1 MTRTL
6 SRPEKIAWAR
16 LARTPRI
23 GPLTFH
29 RLIAKYK
36 TADAALEAL
45 PRISD
50 LAPPP
55 AQKIEIELETLEA
68 LNARLIASS
77 EPDYPPLLA
86 QLDAPPPIIALRGDA
101 KWLKRPTIA
110 IIGSREASGAAQM
123 FAERIAADLGEAG
136 FTIVSGL
143 ARGLDAAAHRG
154 ALNTGTAA
162 VLAGGLDHPYPPQ
175 NLKLHDAICERGVVV
190 SEAPLGMVARARD
203 FPRRNAIISGLSRA
217 VVIIEAALRSGSL
230 ITARAAADQGRDVMA
245 APGSPLD
252 PRARGSN
259 ALIKQGAT
267 LIENAADI
275 IEALGDAAPPLRP
288 HAIGPLFDERE
299 MIAAPPGLPK
309 KIAALLSPTPIHV
322 NDLAR
327 LCEAPMGA
335 VAAALTELE
344 LAGAAASLPGGYAA
358 LAQAAFRG
366 DSGLSQPPES

>member
-1 MTRTL
+1 MSRTL
-6 SRPEKIAWAR
+6 SRPERIAWAR

-23 GPLTFH
+23 GPLTFTQ
-29 RLIAKYK
+29 LIARFR
-36 TADAALEAL
+36 TASAALEAL
-45 PRISD
+45 PLVSK
-50 LAPPP
+50 LTPP
-55 AQKIEIELETLEA
+55 AAERIEAELDNVEA
-68 LNARLIASS
+68 LGARLIASC

-86 QLDAPPPIIALRGDA
+86 QLDAPPPLLAVRGDA

-110 IIGSREASGAAQM
+110 IIGSREGSGAALM
-123 FAERIAADLGEAG
+123 FAERLAADLGEAG

-143 ARGLDAAAHRG
+143 ARGVDAAAHNG
-154 ALNTGTAA
+154 ALATGTAA

-175 NLKLHDAICERGVVV
+175 NLKLHNSICERGAVV
-190 SEAPLGMVARARD
+190 SEAPLGTVARARD
-203 FPRRNAIISGLSRA
+203 FPRRNSIISGLSRA

-267 LIENAADI
+267 LIESAEDVI
-275 IEALGDAAPPLRP
+275 VALGDGAPPLRP
-288 HAIGPLFDERE
+288 NAIGPLFDDRSEPP
-299 MIAAPPGLPK
+299 PPGLPG

-327 LCEAPMGA
+327 LLEAPAGV

-344 LAGAAASLPGGYAA
+344 LSGQAASLPGGYAA
-358 LAQAAFRG
+358 SSGAAF
-366 DSGLSQPPES
+366 P

>member
-6 SRPEKIAWAR
+6 SRPELIAWTR

-29 RLIAKYK
+29 RLIARFR
-36 TADAALEAL
+36 TASAALEAL
-45 PRISD
+45 PRVSN
-50 LAPPP
+50 LSAPPEER
-55 AQKIEIELETLEA
+55 AHTEIEGVEA
-68 LNARLIASS
+68 LSARLIACC

-86 QLDAPPPIIALRGDA
+86 QLDAPPPVIAVRGDP
-101 KWLKRPTIA
+101 KWLKQPTVA
-110 IIGSREASGAAQM
+110 IVGSREGSGSALM
-123 FAERIAADLGEAG
+123 FAERLAADLGAAG
-136 FTIVSGL
+136 YTIVSGL
-143 ARGLDAAAHRG
+143 ARGVDAAAHRG
-154 ALNTGTAA
+154 AMATGTVG

-175 NLKLHDAICERGVVV
+175 NQQLHDTMCEKGAVIT
-190 SEAPLGMVARARD
+190 EAPLGAVPRARD
-203 FPRRNAIISGLSRA
+203 FPRRNSIISGVSRA
-217 VVIIEAALRSGSL
+217 VVVIEAALRSGSL

-267 LIENAADI
+267 LIEDANDVIA
-275 IEALGDAAPPLRP
+275 ALGESAPPLRP
-288 HAIGPLFDERE
+288 LSAGPLFADVD
-299 MIAAPPGLPK
+299 AAPLPPGLPK

-327 LCEAPMGA
+327 LVEAPAGA

-344 LAGAAASLPGGYAA
+344 LEGRAASLPGGYAA
-358 LAQAAFRG
+358 QARAAFAS
-366 DSGLSQPPES
+366 D

>member
-1 MTRTL
+1 MRTL
-6 SRPEKIAWAR
+6 SRPELIAWTR

-23 GPLTFH
+23 GALTFH
-29 RLIAKYK
+29 RLIARFQ
-36 TADAALEAL
+36 TASAALEAL
-45 PRISD
+45 PRISN
-50 LAPPP
+50 LEAPP
-55 AQKIEIELETLEA
+55 ADRARAEIEAVEA
-68 LNARLIASS
+68 LGARLIACC

-86 QLDAPPPIIALRGDA
+86 QLDAPPPVLAVRGDP

-110 IIGSREASGAAQM
+110 IVGSREASGSALL
-123 FAERIAADLGEAG
+123 FAERLAADLGAAG
-136 FTIVSGL
+136 YTIVSGL

-154 ALNTGTAA
+154 ALDTGTVG

-175 NLKLHDAICERGVVV
+175 NLKLHDALCERGAVV
-190 SEAPLGMVARARD
+190 SEAPLGSVARARD
-203 FPRRNAIISGLSRA
+203 FPRRNSIISGVSRA
-217 VVIIEAALRSGSL
+217 VVVIEAALRSGSL

-267 LIENAADI
+267 LIEDAGDVIA
-275 IEALGDAAPPLRP
+275 ALGDGAAPLRP
-288 HAIGPLFDERE
+288 LSAGPLFADAAAEP
-299 MIAAPPGLPK
+299 APPGLPK

-327 LCEAPMGA
+327 LVEAPAGA

-344 LAGAAASLPGGYAA
+344 LEGHAASLPGGYAA
-358 LAQAAFRG
+358 QARAAFN
-366 DSGLSQPPES
+366 

>member
-1 MTRTL
+1 MSRTL
-6 SRPEKIAWAR
+6 SRPERIAWAR

-23 GPLTFH
+23 GPLTFTQ
-29 RLIAKYK
+29 LIARFR
-36 TADAALEAL
+36 TASAALEAL
-45 PRISD
+45 PRVSK
-50 LAPPP
+50 LTPPP
-55 AQKIEIELETLEA
+55 ADRIEAELDDAEA
-68 LNARLIASS
+68 FGARLIASC

-86 QLDAPPPIIALRGDA
+86 QLDAPPPLLAVRGDA
-101 KWLKRPTIA
+101 KWLKRPTVA
-110 IIGSREASGAAQM
+110 IVGSREGSGAALM
-123 FAERIAADLGEAG
+123 FAERLAADLGEAG

-143 ARGLDAAAHRG
+143 ARGVDAAAHKG
-154 ALNTGTAA
+154 ALATGTAA

-175 NLKLHDAICERGVVV
+175 NLKLHDAICERGAVV
-190 SEAPLGMVARARD
+190 SEAPLGTVARARD
-203 FPRRNAIISGLSRA
+203 FPRRNSIISGLSRA

-267 LIENAADI
+267 LIESADDVI
-275 IEALGDAAPPLRP
+275 AALGDGAPPLRP
-288 HAIGPLFDERE
+288 NAIGSLFDDRSEPP
-299 MIAAPPGLPK
+299 PPGLPG

-327 LCEAPMGA
+327 LLEAPAGV

-344 LAGAAASLPGGYAA
+344 LDGQAASLPGGYAA
-358 LAQAAFRG
+358 SSGAAF
-366 DSGLSQPPES
+366 P

>member
-1 MTRTL
+1 MSRTL

-29 RLIAKYK
+29 RLLAKYK

-45 PRISD
+45 PHISN

-55 AQKIEIELETLEA
+55 AQKIEIELEALESIS
-68 LNARLIASS
+68 ARLIASS

-86 QLDAPPPIIALRGDA
+86 HLDAPPPIIAIRGDA

-110 IIGSREASGAAQM
+110 IVGSREASGAAQM

-175 NLKLHDAICERGVVV
+175 NLKLHEAICARGAVVT
-190 SEAPLGMVARARD
+190 EAPLGTIARARD
-203 FPRRNAIISGLSRA
+203 FPRRNSIISGLSRA

-267 LIENAADI
+267 LIESAADI

-288 HAIGPLFDERE
+288 HAIGPLFDDRDSTP
-299 MIAAPPGLPK
+299 APPGLPK

-327 LCEAPMGA
+327 LCDAPMGA

-344 LAGAAASLPGGYAA
+344 LSGQAASLPGGYAA
-358 LAQAAFRG
+358 SAQAAFRNEG
-366 DSGLSQPPES
+366 

>member
-6 SRPEKIAWAR
+6 SRPERIAWVR

-29 RLIAKYK
+29 RLIARFR
-36 TADAALEAL
+36 TASAALEAL
-45 PRISD
+45 PRVSS
-50 LAPPP
+50 LA
-55 AQKIEIELETLEA
+55 AASEERAAAEIEGVEA
-68 LNARLIASS
+68 LGARLIASC

-86 QLDAPPPIIALRGDA
+86 QLDAPPPLLAIRGDPQ
-101 KWLKRPTIA
+101 WLKRPTIA
-110 IIGSREASGAAQM
+110 IVGSREASASALM
-123 FAERIAADLGEAG
+123 FAERVATDLGEAG

-143 ARGLDAAAHRG
+143 ARGIDAAAHKG
-154 ALNTGTAA
+154 ALSTGTVG

-175 NLKLHDAICERGVVV
+175 NLKLHEALCARGAVV
-190 SEAPLGMVARARD
+190 SEAPLGSVARARD
-203 FPRRNAIISGLSRA
+203 FPRRNSIISGVSRA

-267 LIENAADI
+267 LIENAEDVIA
-275 IEALGDAAPPLRP
+275 ALGDVAPPLRP
-288 HAIGPLFDERE
+288 LSAGPLFSNVETP
-299 MIAAPPGLPK
+299 AAPPGLPK
-309 KIAALLSPTPIHV
+309 KILDLLSPTPVHV

-327 LCEAPMGA
+327 LLEAPAGA

-344 LAGAAASLPGGYAA
+344 LMGHAASLPGGYAA
-358 LAQAAFRG
+358 SSGAAF
-366 DSGLSQPPES
+366 S

>member
-6 SRPEKIAWAR
+6 SRPERIAWVR

-29 RLIAKYK
+29 RLIARFR
-36 TADAALEAL
+36 TASAALESL
-45 PRISD
+45 PRVSSLIAASEER
-50 LAPPP
+50 A
-55 AQKIEIELETLEA
+55 AAEIEGVETLG
-68 LNARLIASS
+68 ARLVASC

-86 QLDAPPPIIALRGDA
+86 QLDAPPPLLAIRGDPQ
-101 KWLKRPTIA
+101 WLKRPTIA
-110 IIGSREASGAAQM
+110 IVGSREGSASALM
-123 FAERIAADLGEAG
+123 FAERIATDLGEAG

-143 ARGLDAAAHRG
+143 ARGVDASAHKG
-154 ALNTGTAA
+154 ALNTGTVG

-175 NLKLHDAICERGVVV
+175 NLKLHDALCARGGVI
-190 SEAPLGMVARARD
+190 SEAPLGSIARARD
-203 FPRRNAIISGLSRA
+203 FPRRNSIISGVSRA

-267 LIENAADI
+267 LIENAEDVIA
-275 IEALGDAAPPLRP
+275 ALGDVAPPLRP
-288 HAIGPLFDERE
+288 LSAGPLFADTP
-299 MIAAPPGLPK
+299 AAPPGLPK
-309 KIAALLSPTPIHV
+309 KILGLLSPTPVHV

-327 LCEAPMGA
+327 LLDAPAGA

-344 LAGAAASLPGGYAA
+344 LLGQAASLPGGYAA
-358 LAQAAFRG
+358 ASGAAF
-366 DSGLSQPPES
+366 S

>member
-6 SRPEKIAWAR
+6 SRPERLAWAR

-29 RLIAKYK
+29 RLIARFR
-36 TADAALEAL
+36 TASAALEAL
-45 PRISD
+45 PRISQ
-50 LAPPP
+50 LTPPP
-55 AQKIEIELETLEA
+55 LDSVEAELEGVEA
-68 LNARLIASS
+68 LGAELVASS

-86 QLDAPPPIIALRGDA
+86 QLDAPPPVLAMRGDV
-101 KWLKRPTIA
+101 KLLHRPTIA
-110 IIGSREASGAAQM
+110 IIGSREASAGALL
-123 FAERIAADLGEAG
+123 FAERLAADLGAAG

-143 ARGLDAAAHRG
+143 ARGLDASAHKG
-154 ALNTGTAA
+154 SLTTGTAA

-175 NLKLHDAICERGVVV
+175 NLKLHDAICARGVVV
-190 SEAPLGMVARARD
+190 TEAPLRTVARARD
-203 FPRRNAIISGLSRA
+203 FPRRNSIISGLSRA

-245 APGSPLD
+245 VPGSPLD

-267 LIENAADI
+267 LIESAEDVIA
-275 IEALGDAAPPLRP
+275 ALGDGAPPLRP
-288 HAIGPLFDERE
+288 LSAGPLFDPDVSEPP
-299 MIAAPPGLPK
+299 PPGLPK

-327 LCEAPMGA
+327 LTDAPMGA

-344 LAGAAASLPGGYAA
+344 LEGLAASLPGGYAA
-358 LAQAAFRG
+358 LGRHAFGNGG
-366 DSGLSQPPES
+366 D

>member
-6 SRPEKIAWAR
+6 SRPERIAWTR

-29 RLIAKYK
+29 RLIGRFR
-36 TADAALEAL
+36 TAAAALEAL
-45 PRISD
+45 PRVSN
-50 LAPPP
+50 LA
-55 AQKIEIELETLEA
+55 AASEERAETEIERVEA
-68 LNARLIASS
+68 LGARLIASC

-86 QLDAPPPIIALRGDA
+86 QLDAPPPLLAVRGDA
-101 KWLKRPTIA
+101 ALMKRPTVA
-110 IIGSREASGAAQM
+110 VIGSREGSAAALM

-136 FTIVSGL
+136 FTVVSGM
-143 ARGLDAAAHRG
+143 ARGVDAAAHKG
-154 ALNTGTAA
+154 GLATGTAA

-175 NLKLHDAICERGVVV
+175 NLALHEAICARGTVV
-190 SEAPLGMVARARD
+190 SEAPLGTVARARD
-203 FPRRNAIISGLSRA
+203 FPRRNSIISGLSRA

-230 ITARAAADQGRDVMA
+230 ITARAAADQGREVMA

-267 LIENAADI
+267 LIESADDVI
-275 IEALGDAAPPLRP
+275 AALGDGPAPLRPLTAGPLFSDIDAAPP
-288 HAIGPLFDERE
+288 
-299 MIAAPPGLPK
+299 PPGLTRR
-309 KIAALLSPTPIHV
+309 IHELLSPTPVHV

-327 LCEAPMGA
+327 LLSAPAGA

-344 LAGAAASLPGGYAA
+344 LNGQAASLPGGYAA
-358 LAQAAFRG
+358 SSGAAFG
-366 DSGLSQPPES
+366 

>member
-6 SRPEKIAWAR
+6 SRPERIAWTR

-29 RLIAKYK
+29 RLIARFR
-36 TADAALEAL
+36 TASGALEAL
-45 PRISD
+45 PRVSN
-50 LAPPP
+50 LTALP
-55 AQKIEIELETLEA
+55 AERAEAEIEAVESMG
-68 LNARLIASS
+68 ARLVASC
-77 EPDYPPLLA
+77 EPDYPLLLA
-86 QLDAPPPIIALRGDA
+86 QLDAPPPLLALRGEA

-110 IIGSREASGAAQM
+110 IVGSREGSGAALM
-123 FAERIAADLGEAG
+123 FAERLAADLGAAG

-143 ARGLDAAAHRG
+143 ARGVDAAAHKG
-154 ALNTGTAA
+154 ALATGTAA

-175 NLKLHDAICERGVVV
+175 NLALHQRICEAGVVV
-190 SEAPLGMVARARD
+190 SEAPLGSVARARD
-203 FPRRNAIISGLSRA
+203 FPRRNSIISGLSRA

-252 PRARGSN
+252 PRSRGSN

-267 LIENAADI
+267 LIESAEDVIA
-275 IEALGDAAPPLRP
+275 ALGEGAPPLRP
-288 HAIGPLFDERE
+288 LSAGPLFADIE
-299 MIAAPPGLPK
+299 ATPAPPGLPRR
-309 KIAALLSPTPIHV
+309 IAELLSPTPVHV

-327 LCEAPMGA
+327 LLDAPAGA

-344 LAGAAASLPGGYAA
+344 LEGKAASLPGGYASSPG
-358 LAQAAFRG
+358 AAFA
-366 DSGLSQPPES
+366 